1 MRSLNEFK
9 AHIQNLGTVKQNRF
23 EVLFYKNS
31 ESWPTAPKDL
41 SFRCESLNIP
51 GFEILTTDFKLYGGQ
66 PITKIPNGK
75 LFDQVQMTFLT
86 TKDMRDKYWFEEWLD
101 EISDI
106 STNTVSYYNDV
117 SSDIDIDIFNEV
129 YDIVTSEFKPI
140 PPAEQK
146 ESESELDE
154 LESINRSTIFKKDIT
169 GDIRPIYSIRMIK
182 AIPTRVEA
190 VQVSWSDVD
199 QLFKYTVNF
208 SCESLQF
215 LKEANRTKLS
225 FEHLDKTQK

>member
-23 EVLFYKNS
+23 EVFFYKNS
-31 ESWPTAPKDL
+31 DSWANAPKDL
-41 SFRCESLNIP
+41 RFRCESLNIP
-51 GFEILTTDFKLYGGQ
+51 GFQILTTDFKLYGGQ

-75 LFDQVQMTFLT
+75 SFDEVQMTFLT
-86 TKDMRDKYWFEEWLD
+86 TKDMRDKYWFDEWLD
-101 EISDI
+101 KISDI

-117 SSDIDIDIFNEV
+117 ASDIDIDIFNEV
-129 YDIVTSEFKPI
+129 YDIVTSEFKPT
-140 PPAEQK
+140 PPAEQEYFGE
-146 ESESELDE
+146 ESE
-154 LESINRSTIFKKDIT
+154 LESINRSTIFKKDFT
-169 GDIRPIYSIRMIK
+169 GDIIPIYSIKMIK

-190 VQVSWSDVD
+190 VQVSWADVD

-215 LKEANRTKLS
+215 LNESNRTKLS